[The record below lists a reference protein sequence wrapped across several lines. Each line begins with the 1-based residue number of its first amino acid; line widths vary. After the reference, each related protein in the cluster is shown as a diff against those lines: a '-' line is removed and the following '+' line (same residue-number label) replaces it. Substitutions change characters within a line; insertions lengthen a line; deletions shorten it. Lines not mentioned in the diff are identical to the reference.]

1 LSDDDIDND
10 DEDDDEDGGVYRV
23 SSMNAEAA
31 GQVDYRAVISL
42 LNWRQNAV
50 PVPTS
55 SATGGPVSAAG
66 SWSEWNALNWRQNAV
81 PVPTS
86 SATGGPVSAAGSS
99 SEWNASSEISS
110 ELVQVVRVDALIHDM
125 SA

>member
-1 LSDDDIDND
+1 MSDDDIDND

-66 SWSEWNALNWRQNAV
+66 S
-81 PVPTS
+81 
-86 SATGGPVSAAGSS
+86 S

>member
-1 LSDDDIDND
+1 MSDDDIDND

-55 SATGGPVSAAG
+55 SATGGPVGAAG
-66 SWSEWNALNWRQNAV
+66 SWCQNAV